1 MLTNCNLIQIME
13 VEAMSKVKNSLIFV
27 IILAISIFAYSELMA
42 QTNTDTTS
50 STKSKIKSKIDSPYK
65 KIEPMKIKG
74 LRKYQFKPSK
84 ENQTTKKDKSESKEE
99 EVKKESIIHEGV
111 IDLKTIDKNNDGK
124 VYQDMMDWNVISDKS
139 GECPLC
145 GMKLKEVT
153 LETAKKNL
161 IENGFKVKE

>member
-1 MLTNCNLIQIME
+1 
-13 VEAMSKVKNSLIFV
+13 MSKVKINITFV

-42 QTNTDTTS
+42 QEKSDTNS
-50 STKSKIKSKIDSPYK
+50 STKSKTESKIDVPYK
-65 KIEPMKIKG
+65 KIEPMKPKG
-74 LRKYQFKPSK
+74 LKKYQFKPSK
-84 ENQTTKKDKSESKEE
+84 ENQTSKKNKSELKEE
-99 EVKKESIIHEGV
+99 KKKESIIHGGV

-124 VYQDMMDWNVISDKS
+124 VYQDMMDWNVISDKP
-139 GECPLC
+139 GKCPLC